1 MPTKKSTKSVLQ
13 RKYHFFD
20 AKRKILG
27 RLAVEVAT
35 ILRGKNKV
43 SFTHNIDGG
52 DFVVVVNADKIE
64 VSGNKKKQKIYHR
77 FSGYPGGITSI
88 NLEDKLRKDSCE
100 VIREAVYGMMT
111 KNKLRDK
118 MIQRLLVYRNEEHA
132 HKIDINH

>member
-1 MPTKKSTKSVLQ
+1 MNKTIKPVLR

-27 RLAVEVAT
+27 RLAVEVAI
-35 ILRGKNKV
+35 ILRGKNKA
-43 SFTHNIDGG
+43 SFTPNIDGG
-52 DFVVVVNADKIE
+52 EFVVVVNSDDIE

-88 NLEDKLRKDSCE
+88 NLEDKLKKDSRE
-100 VIREAVYGMMT
+100 VIRESVYGMMA

-118 MIQRLLVYRNEEHA
+118 MIKRLLVYRDGEHA
-132 HKIDINH
+132 HKIDITH